1 MTTLTANPAP
11 CQEAPSPVQP
21 MLFAPNE
28 LLRCG
33 LSDAHSRPLVGERHA
48 GGIRSWR
55 ESPATAWDKELIELS
70 RTATSYAGLVFD
82 CDSRQSVELAA
93 ASCVGCGPIPP
104 PNFASERRASGHFHV
119 GYFLGKPVHRGEAAR
134 ARPLAFVGR
143 IAEYYRAA
151 IGSDPGYVGVL
162 SYNPVHGDY
171 STTYPRLE
179 PYGLDE
185 LAAVIPL
192 GWRVP
197 KVLLTAEGR
206 NCSMFVALCRRGLRD
221 TDLELEALAH
231 RMNGKLE
238 TSLPASEVRAIVRSV
253 QRYRARWR
261 VRGHQLSFLVRQS
274 KRGKRSGEAKR
285 ARIRERDL
293 RIVCALDLGCSQ
305 RETAAA
311 VGCSR
316 GTVEAA
322 RGRLARGGLRTNTDR
337 GLLALALSRS
347 LGL

>member
-1 MTTLTANPAP
+1 MKKDRTQFRARSPTFSLKPLVQSQQIGSSMSTLTANPAP

-134 ARPLAFVGR
+134 ARPLAFIGR
-143 IAEYYRAA
+143 IAEYFTSAL
-151 IGSDPGYVGVL
+151 GSDTGYRGVL
-162 SYNPVHGDY
+162 SYNPTHRDY
-171 STTYPRLE
+171 VTSYPRAA
-179 PYGLDE
+179 PYDLGE
-185 LAAVIPL
+185 LAAVIPAH
-192 GWRVP
+192 WRVP
-197 KVLLTAEGR
+197 TVALTSEGR
-206 NCSMFVALCRRGLRD
+206 NCALFASLCRRGLRD
-221 TDLELEALAH
+221 TDLE
-231 RMNGKLE
+231 G
-238 TSLPASEVRAIVRSV
+238 
-253 QRYRARWR
+253 
-261 VRGHQLSFLVRQS
+261 G
-274 KRGKRSGEAKR
+274 
-285 ARIRERDL
+285 
-293 RIVCALDLGCSQ
+293 
-305 RETAAA
+305 
-311 VGCSR
+311 
-316 GTVEAA
+316 AA
-322 RGRLARGGLRTNTDR
+322 RGELLGFSARAKGAGSAPRVDRDHPESRKGRRKSSPLFFTEEVRGGVHTSFR
-337 GLLALALSRS
+337 SRCHPLTPAAVEAWRWFVAGGQWPGVTKCMS
-347 LGL
+347 SSSAA